1 MDTLEKQTNVYVNG
15 KLIDT
20 TQDPET
26 LVKNLRENRRS
37 GKLSPSTSISFNE
50 ESNDV
55 HISTD
60 GGRAVRPLIVVEN
73 GASKVTEEI
82 LEKMESKELTFLDL
96 VNSGIIEYLDAE
108 EEENA
113 RIAMYEDEITEE
125 NTHVEIDPLVILGIG
140 AGVAPYPEHN
150 SAPRITMAA
159 AMSKQ
164 SLGIPM
170 ANIKWRMDT
179 RGHLLHYPQV
189 PLVRTKHQEILGFD
203 KRPAGQNFVV
213 AVMSYEG
220 YNMEDA
226 FIINKAS
233 LERGLGRSSFFRS
246 YESFEKRYPGG
257 QLDKF
262 EVPEKGVRGYRAEEA
277 YRNLGDDGL
286 IDLESSV
293 KSGDVIL
300 GKTSPPRFLEEQEIT
315 LQTKSQRRDTSVTI
329 RHGEEGI
336 VDLVILSET
345 KEGNRLGKVRVRDL
359 RIPEFGDKFASR
371 HGQKGVIGLIVPQ
384 EDLPY
389 TEDGVIPDLIIN
401 PHAIPSRMTIGQVL
415 EMIGGKVGS
424 LECRRIDGTIFSGES
439 EWKLREGLEKYGFEH
454 HAKEA
459 MYDGK
464 SGRKLECD
472 IFVGV
477 AYYQKLHHLVAGKIH
492 ARSRGPIQVLTRQ
505 PTEGRAREGG
515 LRFGE
520 MERDVL
526 VAHGAAMLLKERLLD
541 ESDPHED
548 YVCAKC
554 GEIAIFDYK
563 RGMKFCPVCGES
575 EDIQDNRKI
584 PPVKIAYA
592 FKLLLDEL
600 KSMGIDPKLELKDRA

>member
-1 MDTLEKQTNVYVNG
+1 VKTLEKNANIYVNG
-15 KLIDT
+15 KLVDT
-20 TQDPET
+20 TDNPEQV
-26 LVKNLRENRRS
+26 VKFLREKRRK
-37 GKLSPSTSISFNE
+37 GELSPFTSISFNE
-50 ESNDV
+50 ESNDI

-73 GASKVTEEI
+73 GKSKLTEEI
-82 LEKMESKELTFLDL
+82 IEQLKNGEITFSDL
-96 VNSGIIEYLDAE
+96 VSKGIIEYLDAE

-113 RIAMYEDEITEE
+113 YIAVYEKELTEE
-125 NTHVEIDPLVILGIG
+125 HTHLEIDPLAILGIG

-159 AMSKQ
+159 AMGKQ

-170 ANIKWRMDT
+170 SNIKWRMDT

-189 PLVRTKHQEILGFD
+189 PIVRTKHQEILGFD

-226 FIINKAS
+226 FIINKAAI
-233 LERGLGRSSFFRS
+233 ERGLGRSTFFRS

-257 QLDKF
+257 QLDRF
-262 EVPEKGVRGYRAEEA
+262 EIPEKGIRGYRAEEA

-286 IDLESSV
+286 IELESEVS
-293 KSGDVIL
+293 SGDVII
-300 GKTSPPRFLEEQEIT
+300 GKTSPPRFLEEHEIS
-315 LQTKSQRRDTSVTI
+315 LQTRSQRRDTSVTV

-336 VDLVILSET
+336 VDLVVLSET
-345 KEGNRLGKVRVRDL
+345 KEGNRLAKVRVRDL
-359 RIPEFGDKFASR
+359 RIPELGDKFASR
-371 HGQKGVIGLIVPQ
+371 HGQKGVIGLVVPQ
-384 EDLPY
+384 EDLPF
-389 TEDGVIPDLIIN
+389 TENGIVPDLIIN

-415 EMIGGKVGS
+415 EMIGGKVGA
-424 LECRRIDGTIFSGES
+424 LECRRVDGTIFSGEK
-439 EWKLREGLEKYGFEH
+439 EWDLRRTLEKYGFKH
-454 HAKEA
+454 HGKEV

-464 SGRKLECD
+464 TGKKLECE

-526 VAHGAAMLLKERLLD
+526 VGHGAALLLKERLLD
-541 ESDPHED
+541 ESDPYQD
-548 YVCAKC
+548 YVCIKC
-554 GEIAIFDYK
+554 GEIAIYDYK
-563 RGMKFCPVCGES
+563 RGIKHCPLCGET

-584 PPVKIAYA
+584 PPVKMAYA

-600 KSMGIDPKLELKDRA
+600 KSMGIYPKLKLRDRA

>member
-1 MDTLEKQTNVYVNG
+1 MYFSSNFSVG
-15 KLIDT
+15 K
-20 TQDPET
+20 
-26 LVKNLRENRRS
+26 
-37 GKLSPSTSISFNE
+37 
-50 ESNDV
+50 
-55 HISTD
+55 
-60 GGRAVRPLIVVEN
+60 
-73 GASKVTEEI
+73 
-82 LEKMESKELTFLDL
+82 
-96 VNSGIIEYLDAE
+96 
-108 EEENA
+108 
-113 RIAMYEDEITEE
+113 
-125 NTHVEIDPLVILGIG
+125 
-140 AGVAPYPEHN
+140 
-150 SAPRITMAA
+150 
-159 AMSKQ
+159 
-164 SLGIPM
+164 
-170 ANIKWRMDT
+170 
-179 RGHLLHYPQV
+179 
-189 PLVRTKHQEILGFD
+189 
-203 KRPAGQNFVV
+203 
-213 AVMSYEG
+213 
-220 YNMEDA
+220 A
-226 FIINKAS
+226 FCS
-233 LERGLGRSSFFRS
+233 
-246 YESFEKRYPGG
+246 SFEKRYPGG

>member
-1 MDTLEKQTNVYVNG
+1 MKTLEKNANIYVNG
-15 KLIDT
+15 KLVDT
-20 TQDPET
+20 TDNPEQV
-26 LVKNLRENRRS
+26 VKFLREKRRK
-37 GKLSPSTSISFNE
+37 GELSPFTSISFNE
-50 ESNDV
+50 ESNDI

-73 GASKVTEEI
+73 GKSKLTEEI
-82 LEKMESKELTFLDL
+82 IEQLKNGEITFSDL
-96 VNSGIIEYLDAE
+96 VSKGIIEYLDAE

-113 RIAMYEDEITEE
+113 YIAVYEKELTEE
-125 NTHVEIDPLVILGIG
+125 HTHLEIDPLAILGIG

-159 AMSKQ
+159 AMGKQ

-170 ANIKWRMDT
+170 SNIKWRMDT

-189 PLVRTKHQEILGFD
+189 PIVRTKHQEILGFD

-226 FIINKAS
+226 FIINKAAI
-233 LERGLGRSSFFRS
+233 ERGLGRSTFFRS

-257 QLDKF
+257 QLDRF
-262 EVPEKGVRGYRAEEA
+262 EIPEKGIRGYRAEEA

-286 IDLESSV
+286 IELESEVS
-293 KSGDVIL
+293 SGDVII
-300 GKTSPPRFLEEQEIT
+300 GKTSPPRFLEEHEIS
-315 LQTKSQRRDTSVTI
+315 LQTRSQRRDTSVTV

-336 VDLVILSET
+336 VDLVVLSES
-345 KEGNRLGKVRVRDL
+345 KEGNRLAKVRVRDL
-359 RIPEFGDKFASR
+359 RIPELGDKFASR
-371 HGQKGVIGLIVPQ
+371 HGQKGVIGLVVPQ
-384 EDLPY
+384 EDLPF
-389 TEDGVIPDLIIN
+389 TENGIVPDLIIN

-415 EMIGGKVGS
+415 EMIGGKAGA
-424 LECRRIDGTIFSGES
+424 LECRRVDGTIFSGEK
-439 EWKLREGLEKYGFEH
+439 EWDLRRTLEKYGFKH
-454 HAKEA
+454 HGKEV

-464 SGRKLECD
+464 TGKKLECE

-526 VAHGAAMLLKERLLD
+526 VGHGAALLLKERLLD
-541 ESDPHED
+541 ESDPYQD
-548 YVCAKC
+548 YVCIKC
-554 GEIAIFDYK
+554 GEIAIYDYK
-563 RGMKFCPVCGES
+563 RGIKHCPLCGET

-584 PPVKIAYA
+584 PPVKMAYA

-600 KSMGIDPKLELKDRA
+600 KSMGIYPKLKLRDRA

>member
-20 TQDPET
+20 TEDPET

-60 GGRAVRPLIVVEN
+60 GGRAVRPLVVVEN
-73 GASKVTEEI
+73 GASKLTQEL
-82 LEKMESKELTFLDL
+82 LEKVDAQELTFHEL
-96 VNSGIIEYLDAE
+96 VDSGVIEYLDAE

-125 NTHVEIDPLVILGIG
+125 NTHIEIDPLVILGIG

-233 LERGLGRSSFFRS
+233 LERGLGRSSF
-246 YESFEKRYPGG
+246 Y
-257 QLDKF
+257 Q
-262 EVPEKGVRGYRAEEA
+262 
-277 YRNLGDDGL
+277 
-286 IDLESSV
+286 DL
-293 KSGDVIL
+293 
-300 GKTSPPRFLEEQEIT
+300 FQE
-315 LQTKSQRRDTSVTI
+315 
-329 RHGEEGI
+329 
-336 VDLVILSET
+336 
-345 KEGNRLGKVRVRDL
+345 
-359 RIPEFGDKFASR
+359 
-371 HGQKGVIGLIVPQ
+371 
-384 EDLPY
+384 
-389 TEDGVIPDLIIN
+389 
-401 PHAIPSRMTIGQVL
+401 
-415 EMIGGKVGS
+415 
-424 LECRRIDGTIFSGES
+424 
-439 EWKLREGLEKYGFEH
+439 
-454 HAKEA
+454 
-459 MYDGK
+459 
-464 SGRKLECD
+464 
-472 IFVGV
+472 
-477 AYYQKLHHLVAGKIH
+477 
-492 ARSRGPIQVLTRQ
+492 
-505 PTEGRAREGG
+505 
-515 LRFGE
+515 
-520 MERDVL
+520 
-526 VAHGAAMLLKERLLD
+526 ML
-541 ESDPHED
+541 
-548 YVCAKC
+548 C
-554 GEIAIFDYK
+554 
-563 RGMKFCPVCGES
+563 
-575 EDIQDNRKI
+575 
-584 PPVKIAYA
+584 
-592 FKLLLDEL
+592 
-600 KSMGIDPKLELKDRA
+600 

>member
-1 MDTLEKQTNVYVNG
+1 MKTLEKNANIYVNG
-15 KLIDT
+15 KLVDT
-20 TQDPET
+20 TDNPEQV
-26 LVKNLRENRRS
+26 VKFLREKRR
-37 GKLSPSTSISFNE
+37 KRELSPFTSISFNE
-50 ESNDV
+50 ESNDI

-73 GASKVTEEI
+73 GKSKLTEEI
-82 LEKMESKELTFLDL
+82 IEQLKNGEITFSDL
-96 VNSGIIEYLDAE
+96 VSKGIIEYLDAE

-113 RIAMYEDEITEE
+113 YIAVYEKELTEE
-125 NTHVEIDPLVILGIG
+125 HTHLEIDPLAILGIG

-159 AMSKQ
+159 AMGKQ

-170 ANIKWRMDT
+170 SNIKWRMDT

-189 PLVRTKHQEILGFD
+189 PIVRTKHQEILGFD

-226 FIINKAS
+226 FIINKAAI
-233 LERGLGRSSFFRS
+233 ERGLGRSTFFRS

-257 QLDKF
+257 QLDRF
-262 EVPEKGVRGYRAEEA
+262 EIPEKGIRGYRAEEA

-286 IDLESSV
+286 IELESEVS
-293 KSGDVIL
+293 SGDVII
-300 GKTSPPRFLEEQEIT
+300 GKTSPPRFLEEHEIS
-315 LQTKSQRRDTSVTI
+315 LQTRSQRRDTSVTV

-336 VDLVILSET
+336 VDLVVLSET
-345 KEGNRLGKVRVRDL
+345 KEGNRLAKVRVRDL
-359 RIPEFGDKFASR
+359 RIPELGDKFASR
-371 HGQKGVIGLIVPQ
+371 HGQKGVIGLVVPQ
-384 EDLPY
+384 EDLPF
-389 TEDGVIPDLIIN
+389 TENGIVPDLIIN

-415 EMIGGKVGS
+415 EMIGGKVGA
-424 LECRRIDGTIFSGES
+424 LECRRVDGTIFSGEK
-439 EWKLREGLEKYGFEH
+439 EWDLRRTLEKYGFKH
-454 HAKEA
+454 HGKEV

-464 SGRKLECD
+464 TGKKLECE

-526 VAHGAAMLLKERLLD
+526 VGHGAALLLKERLLD
-541 ESDPHED
+541 ESDPYQD
-548 YVCAKC
+548 YVCIKC
-554 GEIAIFDYK
+554 GEIAIYDYK
-563 RGMKFCPVCGES
+563 RGIKHCPLCGET

-584 PPVKIAYA
+584 PPVKMAYA

-600 KSMGIDPKLELKDRA
+600 KSMGIYPKLKLRDRA